1 MATPPSHPLPSL
13 SPPTHELSS
22 VLFAHA
28 PRSRACDLLMQRLA
42 AVLGARPSL
51 QMDEVESLE
60 AAWVAM
66 DRAAT
71 DPETAGRLLVIASLD
86 LPPVPRGA
94 MRLAQWARALEMPIV
109 LVAHGRRW
117 LPPGLNVPTLSP
129 SASREEIE
137 QVLEALEG
145 EGPTTGVRPAGARPT
160 SPGTGEPTEA
170 ELLLGEELP
179 PESFPGRP
187 SWF

>member
-1 MATPPSHPLPSL
+1 MATPPSHALPPI
-13 SPPTHELSS
+13 SPPPHEISS

-28 PRSRACDLLMQRLA
+28 PQSRACDLLMQRLA
-42 AVLGARPSL
+42 AVLGARPSFT
-51 QMDEVESLE
+51 MDEVESLE

-66 DRAAT
+66 DRAAV

-94 MRLAQWARALEMPIV
+94 MTICRWARSLEMPIV

-117 LPPGLNVPTLSP
+117 LPPGLDVPSLSP
-129 SASREEIE
+129 SASREEVE
-137 QVLEALEG
+137 QLLESLEG
-145 EGPTTGVRPAGARPT
+145 EGPSTGVRPTVREPGV
-160 SPGTGEPTEA
+160 SPPGETT
-170 ELLLGEELP
+170 LLLGDELP